1 MYQDNKDMV
10 EKHNSEFAEV
20 KQSFKMTLNKFADL
34 TEKEL
39 PVPQLDLRGVGRSTM
54 KVRRKPFVSQ

>member
-1 MYQDNKDMV
+1 MV
-10 EKHNSEFAEV
+10 EEHNREFAEV

-39 PVPQLDLRGVGRSTM
+39 TVPQLDLQIYRSTM

>member
-10 EKHNSEFAEV
+10 EKHNREFADV

-39 PVPQLDLRGVGRSTM
+39 TVPQLDLQIYRGTM